1 MWGNPTF
8 LHRGKSIEKNIEKRE
23 ILTLRVAHSK
33 VKLLFFYFR
42 VNKSMLNNK
51 FLIELVTLS

>member
-23 ILTLRVAHSK
+23 ILTQSIE
-33 VKLLFFYFR
+33 
-42 VNKSMLNNK
+42 KS
-51 FLIELVTLS
+51 FLIDPLTTNDAIYRESLNVTES